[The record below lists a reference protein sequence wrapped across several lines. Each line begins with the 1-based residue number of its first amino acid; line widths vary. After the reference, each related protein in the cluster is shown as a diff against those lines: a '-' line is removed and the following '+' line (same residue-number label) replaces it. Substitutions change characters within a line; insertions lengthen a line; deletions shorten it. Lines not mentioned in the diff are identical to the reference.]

1 MFMVLGGAEQEFR
14 HTHAHTALSL
24 GNVRNPRSDAFRW
37 GYPLSSDIR
46 QL

>member
-1 MFMVLGGAEQEFR
+1 MFTVLGVAGQEFG
-14 HTHAHTALSL
+14 HTRTAFSL